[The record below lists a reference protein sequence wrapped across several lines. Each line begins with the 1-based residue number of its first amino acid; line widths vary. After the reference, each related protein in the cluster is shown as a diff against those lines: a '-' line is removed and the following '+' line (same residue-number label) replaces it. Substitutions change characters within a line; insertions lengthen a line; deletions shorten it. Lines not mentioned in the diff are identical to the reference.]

1 MVNALKAGSQFEADA
16 AHTTFVEL
24 PTSGEPVDHQL
35 PFGVQISSTGLIL
48 PNALNKDEWLAVG
61 LKLVGLHK
69 GAQWAVGDWWVYGHH
84 AHGDRA
90 KAAVKDKK
98 FPYSFESLM
107 NLGSVSRKVPP
118 SLRNELL
125 TWSHHKEVA
134 PLDEESQKRWLK
146 KAVRNNWTVKGLRK
160 RLDEQESND
169 RGRDPYR
176 WASYRIDRLVE
187 RAQRA
192 SAVPEWDD
200 FRELDRAS
208 DEMIANLVEH
218 TAKAVDAWRKVAD
231 GAKDYQDRRLAAGDN
246 FKPRPVPEDR
256 EHVLWEPEP
265 EDTSSLVPEDQDTE
279 ELATVH

>member
-1 MVNALKAGSQFEADA
+1 MVNHLKAGSKDERGARG
-16 AHTTFVEL
+16 TEFVEL
-24 PTSGEPVDHQL
+24 PTTGEPVDHEL

-69 GAQWAVGDWWVYGHH
+69 GAQFAVGDWWVYGHH
-84 AHGDRA
+84 AHGERA

-134 PLDEESQKRWLK
+134 PLNEESQKKWLK
-146 KAVRNNWTVKGLRK
+146 KAARDNWSVKFLRK
-160 RLDEQESND
+160 KMDEQESND

-176 WASYRIDRLVE
+176 WATYRIDRLVE

-192 SAVPEWDD
+192 STLLEWED
-200 FRELDRAS
+200 FEELDRAS
-208 DEMIANLVEH
+208 DDMIAELVEH
-218 TAKAVDAWRKVAD
+218 TTVAAEAWRKVAD
-231 GAKDYQDRRLAAGDN
+231 GAKDYQNRRLAAGDD
-246 FKPRPVPEDR
+246 FKPRPVPEDE
-256 EHVLWEPEP
+256 EHMLEEDAEPMLQAAE
-265 EDTSSLVPEDQDTE
+265 
-279 ELATVH
+279 